1 MIKNYLYLKNVEVS
15 RSINFN
21 FNRQSTD
28 KLPTDYQQ
36 SADVL
41 PTVGRLLTDRLLKP
55 WKKTVGPLLANSRPT
70 VGQQS
75 ADSGPTVGRLSA
87 DCGPTV
93 GRLLAN
99 CRPTVGGGELF
110 FTITNVS
117 IKNNLTW
124 GANNKHCI
132 VALLNQQKLYNNVEM
147 LHFEVRAILG
157 GVFCHNSY
165 SCKSVIISQHDEA
178 AIDAFHC

>member
-36 SADVL
+36 SADML
-41 PTVGRLLTDRLLKP
+41 PTVGCLSTDRSLKP
-55 WKKTVGPLLANSRPT
+55 WKK
-70 VGQQS
+70 
-75 ADSGPTVGRLSA
+75 LSA
-87 DCGPTV
+87 DCWPTV

-110 FTITNVS
+110 FTITLPSARMIWPTKMKLAEVLS
-117 IKNNLTW
+117 VLFLWRSTLRIALPTLVIK
-124 GANNKHCI
+124 
-132 VALLNQQKLYNNVEM
+132 KLP
-147 LHFEVRAILG
+147 LR
-157 GVFCHNSY
+157 
-165 SCKSVIISQHDEA
+165 
-178 AIDAFHC
+178 